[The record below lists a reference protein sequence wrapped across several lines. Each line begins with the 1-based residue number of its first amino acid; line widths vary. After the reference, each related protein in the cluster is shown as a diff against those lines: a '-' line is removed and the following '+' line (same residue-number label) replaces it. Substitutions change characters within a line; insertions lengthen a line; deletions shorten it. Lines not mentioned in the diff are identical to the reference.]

1 MKKILF
7 LLKDRHYSPAK
18 GSYGLL
24 NSASQVAAYL
34 TEKLNVCQITTVKD
48 SNGIDKVLHEFNPDI
63 VIIEA
68 LWVTADKLQELMN
81 IHRYMHIK
89 WVVRVHSDMGY
100 LSTEGNGIRTLNDYI
115 DLGALNLTISMNN
128 SGFNKALSNALGFR
142 FIYLPNI
149 ITYHEPFEDYTR
161 EKSRIHIGCFGALR
175 LLKNQ
180 PFQAICAIEAANRM
194 DKKLM
199 FHITPNTPTDR
210 DTVYENIREIF
221 KNTQHELII
230 HPWMDTKK
238 FHKLIS
244 KMDLG
249 LQLSYTESFN
259 IVTADFVSKNKLII
273 VSQCIDWMPDILKT
287 STTNYEDVV
296 KKIIYVYGKRND
308 HLLKELTRRHLF
320 DYNIVAKKK
329 WDSFLVTL
337 EHHHHHHHGPS
348 IDFHDGLRER
358 ER

>member
-7 LLKDRHYSPAK
+7 LLKDRAYSPAK

-34 TEKLNVCQITTVKD
+34 TEKLNICHIATVFD
-48 SNGIDKVLHEFNPDI
+48 ANGIDRVMNDFKPDI

-68 LWVTADKLQELMN
+68 LWVTAKKLDELM
-81 IHRYMHIK
+81 HVPRYHHVH
-89 WVVRVHSDMGY
+89 WVIRVHSDMGY
-100 LSTEGNGIRTLNDYI
+100 LTTEGNGIKTLNDYI
-115 DLGALNLTISMNN
+115 DLDIDKLTISLNN
-128 SGFNKALSNALGFR
+128 EHFTKALSQALGFR
-142 FIYLPNI
+142 FAYLPNI

-161 EKSRIHIGCFGALR
+161 EKTRINIGCFGALR

-199 FHITPNTPTDR
+199 FHITPNTPTDK
-210 DTVYENIREIF
+210 DTVLENLKQIF
-221 KNTQHELII
+221 VNTQHELVM
-230 HPWMDTKK
+230 HPWMETRK

-259 IVTADFVSKNKLII
+259 IVTADFVSKNKLIL
-273 VSQCIDWMPDILKT
+273 VSGAIDWMPEMFQV
-287 STTNYEDVV
+287 STTDYEEVI
-296 KKIIYVYGKRND
+296 KKIIFLYTHRND
-308 HLLKELTRRHLF
+308 DHLKKLNQSHLHNYNKGAKLRWDKFLK
-320 DYNIVAKKK
+320 
-329 WDSFLVTL
+329 FL
-337 EHHHHHHHGPS
+337 EIHHHGLEE
-348 IDFHDGLRER
+348 IKDTF
-358 ER
+358 

>member
-34 TEKLNVCQITTVKD
+34 TEKLNVCQISTVVD
-48 SNGIDKVLHEFNPDI
+48 ANGIDKVLHEFRPDI
-63 VIIEA
+63 VILEA
-68 LWVTADKLQELMN
+68 LWVTADKLDELM
-81 IHRYMHIK
+81 HMHKYMHIH

-100 LSTEGNGIRTLNDYI
+100 LSTEGSGIKTLNDYI
-115 DLGALNLTISMNN
+115 DLDFNRLTISLNN
-128 SGFNKALSNALGFR
+128 EHFTKALSQALGFR
-142 FIYLPNI
+142 FAYLPNV

-161 EKSRIHIGCFGALR
+161 EKSRINIGCFGALR

-180 PFQAICAIEAANRM
+180 PFQALCAIEAANRM

-199 FHITPNTPTDR
+199 FHITPNTPADK
-210 DTVYENIREIF
+210 DTVLENLKEIF
-221 KNTQHELII
+221 KNTQHELVM
-230 HPWMDTKK
+230 HSWMDTPK

-259 IVTADFVSKNKLII
+259 IVTADFVSKNKLIL
-273 VSQCIDWMPDILKT
+273 VSHAIDWMPEILQT
-287 STTNYEDVV
+287 STTNYEEVI
-296 KKIIYVYGKRND
+296 KKIIYLYVHRND
-308 HLLKELTRRHLF
+308 EGLKKLTQRHLF
-320 DYNIVAKKK
+320 EYNKAAKLR
-329 WDSFLVTL
+329 WDKFMRLL
-337 EHHHHHHHGPS
+337 ETHHHGLEE
-348 IDFHDGLRER
+348 IKDGF
-358 ER
+358 